1 MMQTKA
7 KEAPDDTMGSGA
19 MGIATT
25 EVDGWWVGVP
35 QLSEFISQT
44 AKLWVSASMFL
55 HVATIA
61 TSIPST
67 VSFTRSF
74 DRNCGGTVDSMWP
87 QLLLFDCR
95 IKMMNGEHSRKH
107 KKS

>member
-44 AKLWVSASMFL
+44 VQTVGFYIHVFACCYFHSQHSFIHTKL
-55 HVATIA
+55 
-61 TSIPST
+61 
-67 VSFTRSF
+67 
-74 DRNCGGTVDSMWP
+74 
-87 QLLLFDCR
+87 
-95 IKMMNGEHSRKH
+95 
-107 KKS
+107 

>member
-7 KEAPDDTMGSGA
+7 KEEPDDTMGSGA

-25 EVDGWWVGVP
+25 EADGWCTAV
-35 QLSEFISQT
+35 
-44 AKLWVSASMFL
+44 AKLWVSTSMFL
-55 HVATIA
+55 HVA

-95 IKMMNGEHSRKH
+95 IKMMNGKHSRKH